1 MFRTLEMIKTMSEPL
16 SQEDNA
22 PTRSLPPRPARLLLA
37 DDEHL
42 VAAGIKSNL
51 VDLGYVVLG
60 PAADGEEAI
69 ELARASRPDM
79 ALLDIRMPRK
89 TGLEAGEVIYK
100 QFGIPVVM
108 ISAFSDPAYLRAS
121 NGFQTFGYLL
131 KPVTQD
137 ELRVSLEIAWN
148 RYLDFVGQR
157 DHIER
162 LKQRLEDRKL
172 IEQAKW
178 IIVRKKGVPEPEA
191 MKILQRQARNNRR
204 TLVDV
209 ARSVI
214 ENESL
219 FGDAHDPD

>member
-1 MFRTLEMIKTMSEPL
+1 MTDQKPQGEAALV
-16 SQEDNA
+16 
-22 PTRSLPPRPARLLLA
+22 RSLPARPERLLLA

-51 VDLGYVVLG
+51 VDLGYAVIG
-60 PAADGEEAI
+60 PASDGEEAV
-69 ELARASRPDM
+69 ELARTMRPDL

-89 TGLEAGEVIYK
+89 TGIEAGEIIYK
-100 QFGIPVVM
+100 QFGIPVMM

-121 NGFQTFGYLL
+121 NNFQTFGYLL

-137 ELRVSLEIAWN
+137 ELRVSIEIAWS
-148 RYLDFVGQR
+148 RYLDFVAQR
-157 DHIER
+157 EHIDR
-162 LKQRLEDRKL
+162 LKQRLDDRKL

-178 IIVRKKGVPEPEA
+178 IIVKKKDVTEPDA
-191 MKILQRQARNNRR
+191 MKILQKQARNNRR

-214 ENESL
+214 ENENL
-219 FGDAHDPD
+219 FGGE

>member
-1 MFRTLEMIKTMSEPL
+1 MTEQTPQGEAAL
-16 SQEDNA
+16 A
-22 PTRSLPPRPARLLLA
+22 RSLPARPERVLLA

-51 VDLGYVVLG
+51 VDLGYVVIG
-60 PAADGEEAI
+60 PASDGEEAV
-69 ELARASRPDM
+69 ELARTMRPDL

-89 TGLEAGEVIYK
+89 TGIEAGEVIYK
-100 QFGIPVVM
+100 QFGIPVMM

-121 NGFQTFGYLL
+121 NNFQTFGYLL

-137 ELRVSLEIAWN
+137 ELRVSIEIAWS
-148 RYLDFVGQR
+148 RYLDFVAQR
-157 DHIER
+157 EHIDR

-178 IIVRKKGVPEPEA
+178 IIVKKKDVSEPDA
-191 MKILQRQARNNRR
+191 MKILQKQARNNRR

-209 ARSVI
+209 SRSVI
-214 ENESL
+214 ENETL
-219 FGDAHDPD
+219 FGDE

>member
-1 MFRTLEMIKTMSEPL
+1 MTEQTPQGEAAL
-16 SQEDNA
+16 A
-22 PTRSLPPRPARLLLA
+22 RSLPARPERVLLA

-51 VDLGYVVLG
+51 VDLGYVVIG
-60 PAADGEEAI
+60 PASDGEEAV
-69 ELARASRPDM
+69 ELARTMRPDL

-89 TGLEAGEVIYK
+89 TGIEAGEVIYK
-100 QFGIPVVM
+100 QFGIPVMM

-121 NGFQTFGYLL
+121 NNFQTFGYLL

-137 ELRVSLEIAWN
+137 ELRVSIEIAWS
-148 RYLDFVGQR
+148 RYLDFVAQR
-157 DHIER
+157 EHIDR

-178 IIVRKKGVPEPEA
+178 IIVKKKEVSEPDA
-191 MKILQRQARNNRR
+191 MKILQKQARNNRR

-209 ARSVI
+209 SRSVI
-214 ENESL
+214 ENETL
-219 FGDAHDPD
+219 FGAE

>member
-1 MFRTLEMIKTMSEPL
+1 MTALMTEQTPQGEAAL
-16 SQEDNA
+16 A
-22 PTRSLPPRPARLLLA
+22 RSLPARPERVLLA

-51 VDLGYVVLG
+51 VDLGYVVIG
-60 PAADGEEAI
+60 PASDGEEAV
-69 ELARASRPDM
+69 ELARTMRPDL

-89 TGLEAGEVIYK
+89 TGIEAGEVIYK
-100 QFGIPVVM
+100 QFGIPVMM

-121 NGFQTFGYLL
+121 NNFQTFGYLL

-137 ELRVSLEIAWN
+137 ELRVSIEIAWS
-148 RYLDFVGQR
+148 RYLDFVAQR
-157 DHIER
+157 EHIDR

-178 IIVRKKGVPEPEA
+178 IIVKKKEVSEPDA
-191 MKILQRQARNNRR
+191 MKILQKQARNNRR

-209 ARSVI
+209 SRSVI
-214 ENESL
+214 ENETL
-219 FGDAHDPD
+219 FGAE

>member
-1 MFRTLEMIKTMSEPL
+1 MTALMTEQTPQGEAAL
-16 SQEDNA
+16 A
-22 PTRSLPPRPARLLLA
+22 RSLPARPERVLLA

-51 VDLGYVVLG
+51 VDLGYVVIG
-60 PAADGEEAI
+60 PASDGEEAV
-69 ELARASRPDM
+69 ELARTMRPDL

-89 TGLEAGEVIYK
+89 TGIEAGEVIYK
-100 QFGIPVVM
+100 QFGIPVMM

-121 NGFQTFGYLL
+121 NNFQTFGYLL

-137 ELRVSLEIAWN
+137 ELRVSIEIAWS
-148 RYLDFVGQR
+148 RYLDFVAQR
-157 DHIER
+157 EHIDR

-178 IIVRKKGVPEPEA
+178 IIVKKKEVTEPDA
-191 MKILQRQARNNRR
+191 MKILQKQARNNRR

-209 ARSVI
+209 SRSVI
-214 ENESL
+214 ENETL
-219 FGDAHDPD
+219 FGAE

>member
-1 MFRTLEMIKTMSEPL
+1 MTSLMTEQTPQGEAAL
-16 SQEDNA
+16 V
-22 PTRSLPPRPARLLLA
+22 RSLPARPERVLLA

-42 VAAGIKSNL
+42 VAAGIKTNL
-51 VDLGYVVLG
+51 VDLGYAVIG
-60 PAADGEEAI
+60 PASDGEEAV
-69 ELARASRPDM
+69 ELARTMRPDL

-89 TGLEAGEVIYK
+89 TGIEAGEIIYK
-100 QFGIPVVM
+100 QFGIPVMM

-121 NGFQTFGYLL
+121 NNFQTFGYLL

-137 ELRVSLEIAWN
+137 ELRVSIEIAWS
-148 RYLDFVGQR
+148 RYLDFVAQR
-157 DHIER
+157 EHIDR

-178 IIVRKKGVPEPEA
+178 IIVKKKDVAEPDA
-191 MKILQRQARNNRR
+191 MKILQKQARNNRR

-214 ENESL
+214 ENENL
-219 FGDAHDPD
+219 FGAE